1 MFNLSQ
7 WIFLKIDIFGF
18 SRHFL
23 ISLKHTLYANLIQ
36 CLQAQALLQQ
46 ITVTQAPALLQQ
58 ITAI

>member
-1 MFNLSQ
+1 MDFSENGQ
-7 WIFLKIDIFGF
+7 FFGF

-23 ISLKHTLYANLIQ
+23 ISLKHTLYANLTQ